1 MSSITVTPLGAGQD
15 VGRSCLLVCIGG
27 KRIML
32 DCGMH
37 MGYNDDRR
45 FPDFTF
51 VSGDEPLTDYLDAV
65 IISHFHLDHCGALPF
80 MTEMVGYNGPIYMT
94 GPTLAIAPILLEDMR
109 RVAVERKGETNFFT
123 SQMIKDCMKKVV
135 ACNLHQVVKVDDEL
149 EIKAYY
155 AGHVLG
161 AAMFQVR
168 VGSESLVYTGDYNM
182 TPDRHLGAAWIDKC
196 RPDLLIT
203 ESTYAT
209 TIRDSKRCRERDFL
223 KKVHDCV
230 EKGGK
235 VLIPVFALGRA
246 QELCILLESYWERM
260 NLKVPVFFSMGLTEK
275 ANNYYK
281 MFITWTNEKIRK
293 TFVERNMFDFK
304 HIKGFDR
311 SYIQQPGPMVVLS
324 TPGMLHGGLSLAI
337 FEEWC
342 TSEQNMIIMPG
353 YCVSGTVGHK
363 ILNGTRKI
371 EFKKGKPLVEVKMS
385 VQYMSFSAHADA
397 KGIMQLI
404 SYCEPRNVMLVHGEA
419 VKMEFLKEK
428 IKQEFGIE
436 CYMPAN
442 GETATIK
449 TPITIAASV
458 SANLLRDEAR
468 RFDTRPDDRA
478 FKRPRLLHGVLVMK
492 DNNLKLMDADE
503 ACKDLGITPHSL
515 RFTSTVSLNIV
526 GKVNEA
532 YDRIQDILIN
542 EMRDTDFKISQDRDN
557 SQLSISQSVIV
568 KVAQNEEEDSVKEI
582 IVSWANRDEHL
593 GSHLLS
599 VLQNMGK

>member
-1 MSSITVTPLGAGQD
+1 
-15 VGRSCLLVCIGG
+15 
-27 KRIML
+27 
-32 DCGMH
+32 
-37 MGYNDDRR
+37 
-45 FPDFTF
+45 
-51 VSGDEPLTDYLDAV
+51 
-65 IISHFHLDHCGALPF
+65 
-80 MTEMVGYNGPIYMT
+80 
-94 GPTLAIAPILLEDMR
+94 
-109 RVAVERKGETNFFT
+109 
-123 SQMIKDCMKKVV
+123 MKKVV
-135 ACNLHQVVKVDDEL
+135 AVNLHQVMKIDDEL

-161 AAMFQVR
+161 AVMFQVR

-260 NLKVPVFFSMGLTEK
+260 NLRVPIFFSMGLTEK

-324 TPGMLHGGLSLAI
+324 TPGMLHGGLSLNI

-353 YCVSGTVGHK
+353 YCVAGTVGHK

-371 EFKKGKPLVEVKMS
+371 EFKKGKPPVEVKMS

-419 VKMEFLKEK
+419 QKMEFLKGK
-428 IKQEFGIE
+428 IKQEFNIE

-449 TPITIAASV
+449 TPISLAASV
-458 SANLLRDEAR
+458 SSKLLRDEAA
-468 RFDTRPDDRA
+468 RFDSRPDDRA
-478 FKRPRLLHGVLVMK
+478 FKRPRLLHGVMVMR
-492 DNNLKLMDADE
+492 DNQLTLMDPDE
-503 ACKDLGITPHSL
+503 ACQDVGISPHTL
-515 RFTSTVSLNIV
+515 RFTSTVVLNLAGAIEDAFKHV
-526 GKVNEA
+526 
-532 YDRIQDILIN
+532 YDLVCS
-542 EMRDTDFKISQDRDN
+542 ETRDTDIKCVPDANNCQIS
-557 SQLSISQSVIV
+557 LSTSLLV
-568 KVAQNEEEDSVKEI
+568 KVTQSEEEDSHKEI

-593 GSHLLS
+593 GCQLVSLLRN
-599 VLQNMGK
+599 VGK